1 MSVRDRA
8 IAELVSE
15 LEPAPAFRPPGR
27 LVLLW
32 LALSWGFVV
41 TATVL
46 VAPFRPGAFE
56 QLATHPHFALET
68 LVGFSAGAVAIA
80 AGIFHGFPGREGVKR
95 WTSFAFGLLGLWLGA
110 HVLAIWAPAVE
121 PSMLG
126 KRAACVFEVL
136 LYGSPPL
143 LAGLFLLR
151 RFAPLRRVRAGLLVG
166 AAAGA
171 LPALLMQLACMY
183 LPEHILMFHLGP
195 NVVLAAVGAALGP
208 LILRRI

>member
-1 MSVRDRA
+1 MSSRDRA

-15 LEPAPAFRPPGR
+15 LEPTSAFRPPGR
-27 LVLLW
+27 LVLGW
-32 LALSWGFVV
+32 LAISWAFVV
-41 TATVL
+41 SATVL
-46 VAPFRPGAFE
+46 VAPFRPGAFA
-56 QLATHPHFALET
+56 QLASSPHFALET
-68 LVGFSAGAVAIA
+68 LVGLLAGAVAIA
-80 AGIFHGFPGREGVKR
+80 AGIFHGFPGHTGIRR
-95 WTSFAFGLLGLWLGA
+95 WTSVAFGLLALWLGA
-110 HVLAIWAPAVE
+110 HVVALWVPALA

-136 LYGSPPL
+136 LYGMPPM

-151 RFAPLRRVRAGLLVG
+151 RFAPLRRVQAGLLVG

-195 NVVLAAVGAALGP
+195 NAVLALVGAALGP
-208 LILRRI
+208 VILRRI